1 MGRAATPESPGM
13 APWSATRRPVP
24 SSPAIAL
31 RQFSPPAPHRD
42 VALVW
47 RRTSVFRD
55 LLPEVAHVLAA
66 LPPGLVTPL

>member
-1 MGRAATPESPGM
+1 MVDNGLGLTMLPEM
-13 APWSATRRPVP
+13 ALDAGILNGTDVVARPLK
-24 SSPAIAL
+24 SDKANREI
-31 RQFSPPAPHRD
+31 
-42 VALVW
+42 ALVW